1 MGDKDKKKD
10 QAEGGKNIK
19 ENKTVST
26 LNDTLEKVFRDV
38 ALIDPKENV
47 EGVIKE
53 ILRQVRAMKTE
64 LTAEE
69 MAQLVFENMQPKSRD
84 YMLAG
89 LLTDIFAKY
98 GEMKTRHTK
107 NMDELSPDISKGV
120 FPYLHNYDDALYK
133 EELYA
138 LQVELLKMQRY
149 VKDAGLKIAVIFEGR
164 DAAGKGSTIS
174 RFTQNINPRGARVVA
189 LPKPTEAQ
197 AGQWYFQRYVTHLP
211 TKGEMVFFD
220 RSWYNRAGVERVMKF
235 CTDAEYYEFM
245 REVPGFERNLVRSG
259 TYVIKFWFSVSQKEQ
274 QRRFRERQVSPLKRW
289 KLSPIDLASLDK
301 WDDYTRAKEAMFFG
315 TDTPEAPWTVIK
327 SDDKKRARLNAMRYV
342 LHLIPYAERDLK
354 AIGPIDPLIVGRA
367 STMFETA
374 EYAAAPHI
382 LAGEL
387 VRPNMPPML
396 PGPKKKKK
404 K

>member
-19 ENKTVST
+19 ENKMVST

-197 AGQWYFQRYVTHLP
+197 AGQWYFQRYVAQLP
-211 TKGEMVFFD
+211 SPGEVVFFD
-220 RSWYNRAGVERVMKF
+220 RSWYNRAVVEPVMGF
-235 CTDAEYYEFM
+235 CRPEQTQLFLN
-245 REVPGFERNLVRSG
+245 EVPAFERSLVEHG
-259 TYVIKFWFSVSQKEQ
+259 IHLTKFWLDVSRDEQKRRFK
-274 QRRFRERQVSPLKRW
+274 QRRVDPVRRW
-289 KLSPIDLASLDK
+289 KLSPVDIASLDR
-301 WDDYTRAKEAMFFG
+301 WDDYTAAIEEMFRK
-315 TDTPEAPWTVIK
+315 TESPVAPWTIIR
-327 SDDKKRARLNAMRYV
+327 SDDKRRARLNAIRV
-342 LHLIPYAERDLK
+342 FLHSIEYAEKDEEQ
-354 AIGPIDPLIVGRA
+354 IGPVDGLIVK
-367 STMFETA
+367 SVP
-374 EYAAAPHI
+374 EY
-382 LAGEL
+382 LRGY
-387 VRPNMPPML
+387 RM
-396 PGPKKKKK
+396 GPAI
-404 K
+404 

>member
-89 LLTDIFAKY
+89 LLSDIFAKY

-197 AGQWYFQRYVTHLP
+197 AGQWYFQRYVAQLP
-211 TKGEMVFFD
+211 SPGEVVFFD
-220 RSWYNRAGVERVMKF
+220 RSWYNRAVVEPVMGF
-235 CTDAEYYEFM
+235 CRPEQTQLFLN
-245 REVPGFERNLVRSG
+245 EVPAFERSLVEHG
-259 TYVIKFWFSVSQKEQ
+259 IHLTKFWLDVSRDEQKRRFK
-274 QRRFRERQVSPLKRW
+274 QRRVDPVRRW
-289 KLSPIDLASLDK
+289 KLSPVDIASLDR
-301 WDDYTRAKEAMFFG
+301 WDDYTAAIEEMFRK
-315 TDTPEAPWTVIK
+315 TESPVAPWTIIR
-327 SDDKKRARLNAMRYV
+327 SDDKRRARLNAIRV
-342 LHLIPYAERDLK
+342 FLHSIEYAEKDEEQ
-354 AIGPIDPLIVGRA
+354 IGPVDGLIVK
-367 STMFETA
+367 SVP
-374 EYAAAPHI
+374 EY
-382 LAGEL
+382 LRGY
-387 VRPNMPPML
+387 RM
-396 PGPKKKKK
+396 GPAI
-404 K
+404 

>member
-10 QAEGGKNIK
+10 QAEGGKNSK

-197 AGQWYFQRYVTHLP
+197 AGQWYFQRYVAQLP
-211 TKGEMVFFD
+211 SPGEVVFFD
-220 RSWYNRAGVERVMKF
+220 RSWYNRAVVEPVMGF
-235 CTDAEYYEFM
+235 CRPEQTQLFLN
-245 REVPGFERNLVRSG
+245 EVPAFERSLVEHG
-259 TYVIKFWFSVSQKEQ
+259 IHLTKFWLDVSRDEQKRRFK
-274 QRRFRERQVSPLKRW
+274 QRRVDPVRRW
-289 KLSPIDLASLDK
+289 KLSPVEIASLDR
-301 WDDYTRAKEAMFFG
+301 WDDYTAAIEEMFRK
-315 TDTPEAPWTVIK
+315 TESPVAPWTIIR
-327 SDDKKRARLNAMRYV
+327 SDDKRRARLNAIRV
-342 LHLIPYAERDLK
+342 FLHSIEYAEKDEEQ
-354 AIGPIDPLIVGRA
+354 IGPVDGLIVK
-367 STMFETA
+367 SVP
-374 EYAAAPHI
+374 EY
-382 LAGEL
+382 LRGY
-387 VRPNMPPML
+387 RM
-396 PGPKKKKK
+396 GPAI
-404 K
+404 

>member
-1 MGDKDKKKD
+1 MSDKDKKKD
-10 QAEGGKNIK
+10 QAEGGKNAK
-19 ENKTVST
+19 DNKQAPI

-69 MAQLVFENMQPKSRD
+69 MAQLVFENMQPSSRD
-84 YMLAG
+84 HMLAG

-98 GEMKTRHTK
+98 GEMKTRHTR

-189 LPKPTEAQ
+189 LPKPTDAQ
-197 AGQWYFQRYVTHLP
+197 AGQWYFQRYVAQLP
-211 TKGEMVFFD
+211 SPGEVVFFD
-220 RSWYNRAGVERVMKF
+220 RSWYNRAVVEPVMGF
-235 CTDAEYYEFM
+235 CRPEQTQLFLN
-245 REVPGFERNLVRSG
+245 EVPAFERSLVEHG
-259 TYVIKFWFSVSQKEQ
+259 IHLTKFWLDVSRDEQKRRFK
-274 QRRFRERQVSPLKRW
+274 QRRVDPVRRW
-289 KLSPIDLASLDK
+289 KLSPVDIASLDR
-301 WDDYTRAKEAMFFG
+301 WDDYTAAIEEMFRK
-315 TDTPEAPWTVIK
+315 TESPVAPWTIIR
-327 SDDKKRARLNAMRYV
+327 SDDKRRARLNAIRV
-342 LHLIPYAERDLK
+342 FLHSIEYAEKDEEQ
-354 AIGPIDPLIVGRA
+354 IGPVDGLIVK
-367 STMFETA
+367 SVP
-374 EYAAAPHI
+374 EY
-382 LAGEL
+382 LRGY
-387 VRPNMPPML
+387 RM
-396 PGPKKKKK
+396 GPAI
-404 K
+404 

>member
-197 AGQWYFQRYVTHLP
+197 AGQWYFQRYVAQLP
-211 TKGEMVFFD
+211 SPGEVVFFD
-220 RSWYNRAGVERVMKF
+220 RSWYNRAVVEPVMGF
-235 CTDAEYYEFM
+235 CRPEQTQLFLN
-245 REVPGFERNLVRSG
+245 EVPAFERSLVEHG
-259 TYVIKFWFSVSQKEQ
+259 IHLTKFWLDVSRDEQKRRFK
-274 QRRFRERQVSPLKRW
+274 QRRVDPVRRW
-289 KLSPIDLASLDK
+289 KLSPVDIASLDR
-301 WDDYTRAKEAMFFG
+301 WDDYTDAIEEMFRK
-315 TDTPEAPWTVIK
+315 TESPVAPWTIIR
-327 SDDKKRARLNAMRYV
+327 SDDKRRARLNAIRV
-342 LHLIPYAERDLK
+342 FLHSIEYAEKDEEQ
-354 AIGPIDPLIVGRA
+354 IGPVDGLIVK
-367 STMFETA
+367 SVP
-374 EYAAAPHI
+374 EY
-382 LAGEL
+382 LRGY
-387 VRPNMPPML
+387 RM
-396 PGPKKKKK
+396 GPAI
-404 K
+404 

>member
-197 AGQWYFQRYVTHLP
+197 AGQWYFQRYVAQLP
-211 TKGEMVFFD
+211 SPGEVVFFD
-220 RSWYNRAGVERVMKF
+220 RSWYNRAVVEPVMGF
-235 CTDAEYYEFM
+235 CRPEQTQLFLN
-245 REVPGFERNLVRSG
+245 EVPAFERSLVEHG
-259 TYVIKFWFSVSQKEQ
+259 IQLTKFWLDVSRDEQKRRFK
-274 QRRFRERQVSPLKRW
+274 QRRVDPVRRW
-289 KLSPIDLASLDK
+289 KLSPVDIASLDR
-301 WDDYTRAKEAMFFG
+301 WDDYTAAIEEMFRK
-315 TDTPEAPWTVIK
+315 TESPVAPWTIIR
-327 SDDKKRARLNAMRYV
+327 SDDKRRARLNAIRV
-342 LHLIPYAERDLK
+342 FLHSIEYAEKDEEQ
-354 AIGPIDPLIVGRA
+354 IGPVDGLIVK
-367 STMFETA
+367 SVP
-374 EYAAAPHI
+374 EY
-382 LAGEL
+382 LRGY
-387 VRPNMPPML
+387 RM
-396 PGPKKKKK
+396 GPAI
-404 K
+404 

>member
-1 MGDKDKKKD
+1 MSDKDKKKD
-10 QAEGGKNIK
+10 QAEGGKNAK
-19 ENKTVST
+19 DNKQAPT

-69 MAQLVFENMQPKSRD
+69 MAQLVFENMQPSSRD
-84 YMLAG
+84 HMLAG

-98 GEMKTRHTK
+98 GEMKTRHTR

-189 LPKPTEAQ
+189 LPKPTDAQ
-197 AGQWYFQRYVTHLP
+197 AGQWYFQRYVAQLP
-211 TKGEMVFFD
+211 SPGEVVFFD
-220 RSWYNRAGVERVMKF
+220 RSWYNRAVVEPVMGF
-235 CTDAEYYEFM
+235 CRPEQTQLFLN
-245 REVPGFERNLVRSG
+245 EVPAFERSLVEHG
-259 TYVIKFWFSVSQKEQ
+259 IHLTKFWLDVCRDEQKRRFK
-274 QRRFRERQVSPLKRW
+274 QRRVDPVRRW
-289 KLSPIDLASLDK
+289 KLSPVDIASLDR
-301 WDDYTRAKEAMFFG
+301 WDDYTAAIEEMFRK
-315 TDTPEAPWTVIK
+315 TESPVAPWTIIR
-327 SDDKKRARLNAMRYV
+327 SDDKRRARLNAIRV
-342 LHLIPYAERDLK
+342 FLHSIEYAEKDEEQ
-354 AIGPIDPLIVGRA
+354 IGPVDGLIVK
-367 STMFETA
+367 SVP
-374 EYAAAPHI
+374 EY
-382 LAGEL
+382 LRGY
-387 VRPNMPPML
+387 RM
-396 PGPKKKKK
+396 GPAI
-404 K
+404 

>member
-1 MGDKDKKKD
+1 MSDKDKKKD
-10 QAEGGKNIK
+10 QAEGGKNTK
-19 ENKTVST
+19 DNKQAPT

-69 MAQLVFENMQPKSRD
+69 MAQLVFENMQPSSRD
-84 YMLAG
+84 HMLAG

-98 GEMKTRHTK
+98 GEMKTRHTR

-189 LPKPTEAQ
+189 LPKPTDAQ
-197 AGQWYFQRYVTHLP
+197 AGQWYFQRYVAQLP
-211 TKGEMVFFD
+211 SPGEVVFFD
-220 RSWYNRAGVERVMKF
+220 RSWYNRAVVEPVMGF
-235 CTDAEYYEFM
+235 CRPEQTQLFLN
-245 REVPGFERNLVRSG
+245 EVPAFERSLVEHG
-259 TYVIKFWFSVSQKEQ
+259 IHLTKFWLDVSRDEQKRRFK
-274 QRRFRERQVSPLKRW
+274 QRRVDPVRRW
-289 KLSPIDLASLDK
+289 KLSPVDIASLDR
-301 WDDYTRAKEAMFFG
+301 WDDYTAAIEEMFRK
-315 TDTPEAPWTVIK
+315 TESPVAPWTIIR
-327 SDDKKRARLNAMRYV
+327 SDDKRRARLNAIRV
-342 LHLIPYAERDLK
+342 FLHSIEYAEKDEEQ
-354 AIGPIDPLIVGRA
+354 IGPVDGLIVK
-367 STMFETA
+367 SVP
-374 EYAAAPHI
+374 EY
-382 LAGEL
+382 LRGY
-387 VRPNMPPML
+387 RM
-396 PGPKKKKK
+396 GPAI
-404 K
+404 

>member
-174 RFTQNINPRGARVVA
+174 HFTQNINPRGARVVA

-197 AGQWYFQRYVTHLP
+197 AGQWYFQRYVAQLP
-211 TKGEMVFFD
+211 SPGEVVFFD
-220 RSWYNRAGVERVMKF
+220 RSWYNRAVVEPVMGF
-235 CTDAEYYEFM
+235 CRPEQTQLFLN
-245 REVPGFERNLVRSG
+245 EVPAFERSLVEHG
-259 TYVIKFWFSVSQKEQ
+259 IHLTKFWLDVSRDEQKRRFK
-274 QRRFRERQVSPLKRW
+274 QRRVYPVRRW
-289 KLSPIDLASLDK
+289 KLSPVDIASLDR
-301 WDDYTRAKEAMFFG
+301 WDDYTAAIEEMFRK
-315 TDTPEAPWTVIK
+315 TESPVAPWTIIR
-327 SDDKKRARLNAMRYV
+327 SDDKRRARLNAIRV
-342 LHLIPYAERDLK
+342 FLHSIEYAEKDEEQ
-354 AIGPIDPLIVGRA
+354 IGPVDGLIVK
-367 STMFETA
+367 SVP
-374 EYAAAPHI
+374 EY
-382 LAGEL
+382 LRGY
-387 VRPNMPPML
+387 RM
-396 PGPKKKKK
+396 GPAI
-404 K
+404 

>member
-133 EELYA
+133 EDLYA

-197 AGQWYFQRYVTHLP
+197 AGQWYFQRYVAQLP
-211 TKGEMVFFD
+211 SPGEVVFFD
-220 RSWYNRAGVERVMKF
+220 RSWYNRAVVEPVMGF
-235 CTDAEYYEFM
+235 CRPEQTQLFLN
-245 REVPGFERNLVRSG
+245 EVPAFERSLVEHG
-259 TYVIKFWFSVSQKEQ
+259 IHLTKFWLDVSRDEQKRRFK
-274 QRRFRERQVSPLKRW
+274 QRRVDPVRRW
-289 KLSPIDLASLDK
+289 KLSPVDIASLDR
-301 WDDYTRAKEAMFFG
+301 WDDYTAAIEEMFRK
-315 TDTPEAPWTVIK
+315 TESPVAPWTIIR
-327 SDDKKRARLNAMRYV
+327 SDDKRRARLNAIRV
-342 LHLIPYAERDLK
+342 FLHSIEYAEKDEEQ
-354 AIGPIDPLIVGRA
+354 IGPGDGLIVK
-367 STMFETA
+367 SVP
-374 EYAAAPHI
+374 EY
-382 LAGEL
+382 LRGY
-387 VRPNMPPML
+387 RM
-396 PGPKKKKK
+396 GPAI
-404 K
+404 

>member
-10 QAEGGKNIK
+10 QAEGGKNSK

-89 LLTDIFAKY
+89 LLSDIFAKY

-197 AGQWYFQRYVTHLP
+197 AGQWYFQRYVAQLP
-211 TKGEMVFFD
+211 SPGEVVFFD
-220 RSWYNRAGVERVMKF
+220 RSWYNRAVVEPVMGF
-235 CTDAEYYEFM
+235 CRPEQTQLFLN
-245 REVPGFERNLVRSG
+245 EVPAFERSLVEHG
-259 TYVIKFWFSVSQKEQ
+259 IHLTKFWLDVSRDEQKRRFK
-274 QRRFRERQVSPLKRW
+274 QRRVDPVRRW
-289 KLSPIDLASLDK
+289 KLSPVDIASLDR
-301 WDDYTRAKEAMFFG
+301 WDDYTAAIEEMFRK
-315 TDTPEAPWTVIK
+315 TESPVAPWTIIR
-327 SDDKKRARLNAMRYV
+327 SDDKRRARLNAIRV
-342 LHLIPYAERDLK
+342 FLHSIEYAEKDEEQ
-354 AIGPIDPLIVGRA
+354 IGPVDGLIVK
-367 STMFETA
+367 SVP
-374 EYAAAPHI
+374 EY
-382 LAGEL
+382 LRGY
-387 VRPNMPPML
+387 RM
-396 PGPKKKKK
+396 GPAI
-404 K
+404 

>member
-1 MGDKDKKKD
+1 MPRIKKFNWRGLMGDKDKKKD

-197 AGQWYFQRYVTHLP
+197 AGQWYFQRYVAQLP
-211 TKGEMVFFD
+211 SPGEVVFFD
-220 RSWYNRAGVERVMKF
+220 RSWYNRAVVEPVMGF
-235 CTDAEYYEFM
+235 CRPEQTQLFLN
-245 REVPGFERNLVRSG
+245 EVPAFERSLVEHG
-259 TYVIKFWFSVSQKEQ
+259 IHLTKFWLDVSRDEQKRRFK
-274 QRRFRERQVSPLKRW
+274 QRRVDPVRRW
-289 KLSPIDLASLDK
+289 KLSPVDIASLDR
-301 WDDYTRAKEAMFFG
+301 WDDYTAAIEEMFRK
-315 TDTPEAPWTVIK
+315 TESPVAPWTIIR
-327 SDDKKRARLNAMRYV
+327 SDDKRRARLNAIRV
-342 LHLIPYAERDLK
+342 FLHSIEYAEKDEEQ
-354 AIGPIDPLIVGRA
+354 IGPVDGLIVK
-367 STMFETA
+367 SVP
-374 EYAAAPHI
+374 EY
-382 LAGEL
+382 LRGY
-387 VRPNMPPML
+387 RM
-396 PGPKKKKK
+396 GPAI
-404 K
+404 

>member
-197 AGQWYFQRYVTHLP
+197 AGQWYFQRYVAQLP
-211 TKGEMVFFD
+211 SPGEVVFFD
-220 RSWYNRAGVERVMKF
+220 RSWYNRAVVEPVMGF
-235 CTDAEYYEFM
+235 CRPEQTQLFLN
-245 REVPGFERNLVRSG
+245 EVPAFERSLVEHG
-259 TYVIKFWFSVSQKEQ
+259 IHLTKFWLDVSRDEQKRRFK
-274 QRRFRERQVSPLKRW
+274 QRRVDPVRRW
-289 KLSPIDLASLDK
+289 KLSPVDIASLDR
-301 WDDYTRAKEAMFFG
+301 WDDYTAAIEEMFRK
-315 TDTPEAPWTVIK
+315 TESPVAPWTIIR
-327 SDDKKRARLNAMRYV
+327 SDDKRRARLNAIRV
-342 LHLIPYAERDLK
+342 FLHSIEYAEKDEEQ
-354 AIGPIDPLIVGRA
+354 IGPVDGLIVK
-367 STMFETA
+367 SVP
-374 EYAAAPHI
+374 EYLRGYRMGPAI
-382 LAGEL
+382 RQLA
-387 VRPNMPPML
+387 
-396 PGPKKKKK
+396 
-404 K
+404 

>member
-26 LNDTLEKVFRDV
+26 FNDTLEKVFRDV

-197 AGQWYFQRYVTHLP
+197 AGQWYFQRYVAQLP
-211 TKGEMVFFD
+211 SPGEVVFFD
-220 RSWYNRAGVERVMKF
+220 RSWYNRAVVEPVMGF
-235 CTDAEYYEFM
+235 CRPEQTQLFLN
-245 REVPGFERNLVRSG
+245 EVPAFERSLVEHG
-259 TYVIKFWFSVSQKEQ
+259 IHLTKFWLDVSRDEQKRRFK
-274 QRRFRERQVSPLKRW
+274 QRRVDPVRRW
-289 KLSPIDLASLDK
+289 KLSPVDIASLDR
-301 WDDYTRAKEAMFFG
+301 WDDYTAAIEEMFRK
-315 TDTPEAPWTVIK
+315 TESPVAPWTIIR
-327 SDDKKRARLNAMRYV
+327 SDDKRRARLNAIRV
-342 LHLIPYAERDLK
+342 FLHSIEYAEKDEEQ
-354 AIGPIDPLIVGRA
+354 IGPVDGLIVK
-367 STMFETA
+367 SVP
-374 EYAAAPHI
+374 EY
-382 LAGEL
+382 LRGY
-387 VRPNMPPML
+387 RM
-396 PGPKKKKK
+396 GPAI
-404 K
+404 

>member
-197 AGQWYFQRYVTHLP
+197 AGQWYFQRYVAQLP
-211 TKGEMVFFD
+211 SPGEVVFFD
-220 RSWYNRAGVERVMKF
+220 RSWYNRAVVEPVMGF
-235 CTDAEYYEFM
+235 CRPEQTQLFLN
-245 REVPGFERNLVRSG
+245 EVPAFERSLVEHEIHL
-259 TYVIKFWFSVSQKEQ
+259 TKFWLDVSRDEQKRRFK
-274 QRRFRERQVSPLKRW
+274 QRRVDPVRRW
-289 KLSPIDLASLDK
+289 KLSPVDIASLDR
-301 WDDYTRAKEAMFFG
+301 WDDYTAAIEEMFRK
-315 TDTPEAPWTVIK
+315 TESPVAPWTIIR
-327 SDDKKRARLNAMRYV
+327 SDDKRRARLNAIRV
-342 LHLIPYAERDLK
+342 FLHSIEYAEKDEEQ
-354 AIGPIDPLIVGRA
+354 IGPVDGLIVK
-367 STMFETA
+367 SVP
-374 EYAAAPHI
+374 EY
-382 LAGEL
+382 LRGY
-387 VRPNMPPML
+387 RM
-396 PGPKKKKK
+396 GPAI
-404 K
+404 

>member
-19 ENKTVST
+19 ENTTVST

-197 AGQWYFQRYVTHLP
+197 AGQWYFQRYVAQLP
-211 TKGEMVFFD
+211 SPGEVVFFD
-220 RSWYNRAGVERVMKF
+220 RSWYNRAVVEPVMGF
-235 CTDAEYYEFM
+235 CRPEQTQLFLN
-245 REVPGFERNLVRSG
+245 EVPAFERSLVEHG
-259 TYVIKFWFSVSQKEQ
+259 IHLTKFWLDVSRDEQKRRFK
-274 QRRFRERQVSPLKRW
+274 QRRVDPVRRW
-289 KLSPIDLASLDK
+289 KLSPVDIASLDR
-301 WDDYTRAKEAMFFG
+301 WDDYTAAIEEMFRK
-315 TDTPEAPWTVIK
+315 TESPVAPWTIIR
-327 SDDKKRARLNAMRYV
+327 SDDKRRARLNAIRV
-342 LHLIPYAERDLK
+342 FLHSIEYAEKDEEQ
-354 AIGPIDPLIVGRA
+354 IGPVDGLIVK
-367 STMFETA
+367 SVP
-374 EYAAAPHI
+374 EY
-382 LAGEL
+382 LRGY
-387 VRPNMPPML
+387 RM
-396 PGPKKKKK
+396 GPAI
-404 K
+404 

>member
-1 MGDKDKKKD
+1 MSDKDKKKD
-10 QAEGGKNIK
+10 QAEGGKNTK
-19 ENKTVST
+19 DNKQAPT

-69 MAQLVFENMQPKSRD
+69 MAQLVFENMQPSSRD
-84 YMLAG
+84 HMLAG

-98 GEMKTRHTK
+98 GEMKTRHSR

-189 LPKPTEAQ
+189 LPKPTDAQ
-197 AGQWYFQRYVTHLP
+197 AGQWYFQRYVAQLP
-211 TKGEMVFFD
+211 SPGEVVFFD
-220 RSWYNRAGVERVMKF
+220 RSWYNRAVVEPVMGF
-235 CTDAEYYEFM
+235 CRPEQTQLFLN
-245 REVPGFERNLVRSG
+245 EVPAFERSLVEHG
-259 TYVIKFWFSVSQKEQ
+259 IHLTKFWLDVSRDEQKRRFK
-274 QRRFRERQVSPLKRW
+274 QRRVDPVRRW
-289 KLSPIDLASLDK
+289 KLSPVDIASLDR
-301 WDDYTRAKEAMFFG
+301 WDDYTAAIEEMFRK
-315 TDTPEAPWTVIK
+315 TESPVAPWTIIR
-327 SDDKKRARLNAMRYV
+327 SDDKRRARLNAIRV
-342 LHLIPYAERDLK
+342 FLHSIEYAEKDEEQ
-354 AIGPIDPLIVGRA
+354 IGPVDGLIVK
-367 STMFETA
+367 SVP
-374 EYAAAPHI
+374 EY
-382 LAGEL
+382 LRGY
-387 VRPNMPPML
+387 RM
-396 PGPKKKKK
+396 GPAI
-404 K
+404 

>member
-197 AGQWYFQRYVTHLP
+197 AGQWYFQRYVAQLP
-211 TKGEMVFFD
+211 SPGEVVFFD
-220 RSWYNRAGVERVMKF
+220 RSWYNRAVVEPVMGF
-235 CTDAEYYEFM
+235 CRPEQTQLFLN
-245 REVPGFERNLVRSG
+245 EVPAFERSLVEHG
-259 TYVIKFWFSVSQKEQ
+259 IHLTKFWLDVSRDEQKRRFK
-274 QRRFRERQVSPLKRW
+274 QRRVDPVRRW
-289 KLSPIDLASLDK
+289 KLSLVDIASLDR
-301 WDDYTRAKEAMFFG
+301 WDDYTAAIEEMFRK
-315 TDTPEAPWTVIK
+315 TESPVAPWTIIR
-327 SDDKKRARLNAMRYV
+327 SDDKRRARLNAIRV
-342 LHLIPYAERDLK
+342 FLHSIEYAEKDEEQ
-354 AIGPIDPLIVGRA
+354 IGPVDGLIVK
-367 STMFETA
+367 SVP
-374 EYAAAPHI
+374 EY
-382 LAGEL
+382 LRGY
-387 VRPNMPPML
+387 RM
-396 PGPKKKKK
+396 GPAI
-404 K
+404 

>member
-1 MGDKDKKKD
+1 MSDKDKKKD
-10 QAEGGKNIK
+10 QAEGGKNAK
-19 ENKTVST
+19 DNKQAPT

-69 MAQLVFENMQPKSRD
+69 MAQLVFENMQPSSRD
-84 YMLAG
+84 HMLAG

-98 GEMKTRHTK
+98 GEMKTRHTR

-189 LPKPTEAQ
+189 LPKPTDAQ
-197 AGQWYFQRYVTHLP
+197 AGQWYFQRYVAQLP
-211 TKGEMVFFD
+211 SPGEVVFFD
-220 RSWYNRAGVERVMKF
+220 RSWYNRAVVEPVMGF
-235 CTDAEYYEFM
+235 CRPEQTQLFLN
-245 REVPGFERNLVRSG
+245 EVPAFERSLVEHG
-259 TYVIKFWFSVSQKEQ
+259 IHLTKFWLDVSRDEQKRRFK
-274 QRRFRERQVSPLKRW
+274 QRRVDPVLRW
-289 KLSPIDLASLDK
+289 KLSPVDIASLDR
-301 WDDYTRAKEAMFFG
+301 WDDYTAAIEEMFRK
-315 TDTPEAPWTVIK
+315 TESPVAPWTIIR
-327 SDDKKRARLNAMRYV
+327 SDDKRRARLNAIRV
-342 LHLIPYAERDLK
+342 FLHSIEYAEKDEEQ
-354 AIGPIDPLIVGRA
+354 IGPVDGLIVK
-367 STMFETA
+367 SVP
-374 EYAAAPHI
+374 EY
-382 LAGEL
+382 LRGY
-387 VRPNMPPML
+387 RM
-396 PGPKKKKK
+396 GPAI
-404 K
+404 

>member
-1 MGDKDKKKD
+1 MSDKDKKKD
-10 QAEGGKNIK
+10 QAEGGKNSK
-19 ENKTVST
+19 DNKQAPT

-69 MAQLVFENMQPKSRD
+69 MAQLVFENMQPSSRD
-84 YMLAG
+84 HMLAG

-98 GEMKTRHTK
+98 GEMKTRHTR

-174 RFTQNINPRGARVVA
+174 RFTQNINPRGARVVD

-197 AGQWYFQRYVTHLP
+197 AGQWYFQRYVAQLP
-211 TKGEMVFFD
+211 SPGEVVFFD
-220 RSWYNRAGVERVMKF
+220 RSWYNRAVVEPVMGF
-235 CTDAEYYEFM
+235 CRPEQTQLFLN
-245 REVPGFERNLVRSG
+245 EVPAFERSLVEHG
-259 TYVIKFWFSVSQKEQ
+259 IHLTKFWLDVSRDEQKRRFK
-274 QRRFRERQVSPLKRW
+274 QRRVVPVRRW
-289 KLSPIDLASLDK
+289 KLSPVDIASLDR
-301 WDDYTRAKEAMFFG
+301 WDDYTAAIEEMFRK
-315 TDTPEAPWTVIK
+315 TESPVAPWTIIR
-327 SDDKKRARLNAMRYV
+327 SDDKRRARLNAIRV
-342 LHLIPYAERDLK
+342 FLHSIEYAEKDEEQ
-354 AIGPIDPLIVGRA
+354 IGPVDGLIVK
-367 STMFETA
+367 SVP
-374 EYAAAPHI
+374 EY
-382 LAGEL
+382 LRGY
-387 VRPNMPPML
+387 RM
-396 PGPKKKKK
+396 GPAI
-404 K
+404 

>member
-120 FPYLHNYDDALYK
+120 FPYFHNYDDALYK

-197 AGQWYFQRYVTHLP
+197 AGQWYFQRYVAQLP
-211 TKGEMVFFD
+211 SPGEVVFFD
-220 RSWYNRAGVERVMKF
+220 RSWYNRAVVEPVMGF
-235 CTDAEYYEFM
+235 CRPEQTQLFLN
-245 REVPGFERNLVRSG
+245 EVPAFERSLVEHG
-259 TYVIKFWFSVSQKEQ
+259 IHLTKFWLDVSRDEQKRRFK
-274 QRRFRERQVSPLKRW
+274 QRRVDPVRRW
-289 KLSPIDLASLDK
+289 KLSPVDIASLDR
-301 WDDYTRAKEAMFFG
+301 WDDYTAAIEEMFRK
-315 TDTPEAPWTVIK
+315 TESPVAPWTIIR
-327 SDDKKRARLNAMRYV
+327 SDDKRRARLNAIRV
-342 LHLIPYAERDLK
+342 FLHSIEYAEKDEEQ
-354 AIGPIDPLIVGRA
+354 IGPVDGLIVK
-367 STMFETA
+367 SVP
-374 EYAAAPHI
+374 EY
-382 LAGEL
+382 LRGY
-387 VRPNMPPML
+387 RM
-396 PGPKKKKK
+396 GPAI
-404 K
+404 

>member
-120 FPYLHNYDDALYK
+120 FPYLHNYDYALYK

-197 AGQWYFQRYVTHLP
+197 AGQWYFQRYVAQLP
-211 TKGEMVFFD
+211 SPGEVVFFD
-220 RSWYNRAGVERVMKF
+220 RSWYNRAVVEPVMGF
-235 CTDAEYYEFM
+235 CRPEQTQLFLN
-245 REVPGFERNLVRSG
+245 EVPAFERSLVEHG
-259 TYVIKFWFSVSQKEQ
+259 IHLTKFWLDVSRDEQKRRFK
-274 QRRFRERQVSPLKRW
+274 QRRVDPVRRW
-289 KLSPIDLASLDK
+289 KLSPVDIASLDR
-301 WDDYTRAKEAMFFG
+301 WDDYTAAIEEMFRK
-315 TDTPEAPWTVIK
+315 TESPVAPWTIIR
-327 SDDKKRARLNAMRYV
+327 SDDKRRARLNAIRV
-342 LHLIPYAERDLK
+342 FLHSIEYAEKDEEQ
-354 AIGPIDPLIVGRA
+354 IGPVDGLIVK
-367 STMFETA
+367 SVP
-374 EYAAAPHI
+374 EY
-382 LAGEL
+382 LRGY
-387 VRPNMPPML
+387 RM
-396 PGPKKKKK
+396 GPAI
-404 K
+404 

>member
-19 ENKTVST
+19 ENKMVST

-197 AGQWYFQRYVTHLP
+197 AGQWYFQRYVAQLP
-211 TKGEMVFFD
+211 SPGEVVFFD
-220 RSWYNRAGVERVMKF
+220 RSWYNRAVVEPVMGF
-235 CTDAEYYEFM
+235 CRPEQTQLFLN
-245 REVPGFERNLVRSG
+245 EVPAFERSLVEHG
-259 TYVIKFWFSVSQKEQ
+259 IHLTKFWLDVSRDEQKRRFK
-274 QRRFRERQVSPLKRW
+274 QRRVDPVRRW
-289 KLSPIDLASLDK
+289 KLSPVDIASLDR
-301 WDDYTRAKEAMFFG
+301 WDDYTAAIEEMFRK
-315 TDTPEAPWTVIK
+315 TESPVAPWTIIR
-327 SDDKKRARLNAMRYV
+327 SDDKRRARLNAIRV
-342 LHLIPYAERDLK
+342 FLHSIEYAEKDEEQ
-354 AIGPIDPLIVGRA
+354 IGPVDGLIVK
-367 STMFETA
+367 SVP
-374 EYAAAPHI
+374 EY
-382 LAGEL
+382 LRGY
-387 VRPNMPPML
+387 RM
-396 PGPKKKKK
+396 GPVI
-404 K
+404 

>member
-69 MAQLVFENMQPKSRD
+69 MAQLVFENMQPSSRD
-84 YMLAG
+84 HMLAG

-98 GEMKTRHTK
+98 GEMKTRHSR

-189 LPKPTEAQ
+189 LPKPTDAQ
-197 AGQWYFQRYVTHLP
+197 AGQWYFQRYVAQLP
-211 TKGEMVFFD
+211 SPGEVVFFD
-220 RSWYNRAGVERVMKF
+220 RSWYNRAVVEPVMGF
-235 CTDAEYYEFM
+235 CRPEQTQLFLN
-245 REVPGFERNLVRSG
+245 EVPAFERSLVEHG
-259 TYVIKFWFSVSQKEQ
+259 IHLTKFWLDVSRDEQKRRFK
-274 QRRFRERQVSPLKRW
+274 QRRVDPVRRW
-289 KLSPIDLASLDK
+289 KLSPVDIASLDR
-301 WDDYTRAKEAMFFG
+301 WDDYTAAIEEMFRK
-315 TDTPEAPWTVIK
+315 TESPVAPWTIIR
-327 SDDKKRARLNAMRYV
+327 SDDKRRARLNAIRV
-342 LHLIPYAERDLK
+342 FLHSIEYAEKDEEQ
-354 AIGPIDPLIVGRA
+354 IGPVDGLIVK
-367 STMFETA
+367 SVP
-374 EYAAAPHI
+374 EY
-382 LAGEL
+382 LRGY
-387 VRPNMPPML
+387 RM
-396 PGPKKKKK
+396 GPAI
-404 K
+404 

>member
-1 MGDKDKKKD
+1 MNDKDKKKD
-10 QAEGGKNIK
+10 QAEGGKNAK
-19 ENKTVST
+19 DNKQAPT

-69 MAQLVFENMQPKSRD
+69 MAQLVFENMQPSSRD
-84 YMLAG
+84 HMLAG

-98 GEMKTRHTK
+98 GEMKTRHTR

-197 AGQWYFQRYVTHLP
+197 AGQWYFQRYVAQLP
-211 TKGEMVFFD
+211 SPGEVVFFD
-220 RSWYNRAGVERVMKF
+220 RSWYNRAVVEPVMGF
-235 CTDAEYYEFM
+235 CRPEQTQLFLN
-245 REVPGFERNLVRSG
+245 EVPAFERSLVEHG
-259 TYVIKFWFSVSQKEQ
+259 IHLTKFWLDVSRDEQKRRFK
-274 QRRFRERQVSPLKRW
+274 QRRVDPVRRW
-289 KLSPIDLASLDK
+289 KLSPVDIASLDR
-301 WDDYTRAKEAMFFG
+301 WDDYTAAIEEMFRK
-315 TDTPEAPWTVIK
+315 TESPVAPWTIIR
-327 SDDKKRARLNAMRYV
+327 SDDKRRARLNAIRV
-342 LHLIPYAERDLK
+342 FLHSIEYAEKDEEQ
-354 AIGPIDPLIVGRA
+354 IGPVDGLIVK
-367 STMFETA
+367 SVP
-374 EYAAAPHI
+374 EY
-382 LAGEL
+382 LRGY
-387 VRPNMPPML
+387 RM
-396 PGPKKKKK
+396 GPAI
-404 K
+404 

>member
-64 LTAEE
+64 LMAEE

-197 AGQWYFQRYVTHLP
+197 AGQWYFQRYVAQLP
-211 TKGEMVFFD
+211 SPGEVVFFD
-220 RSWYNRAGVERVMKF
+220 RSWYNRAVVEPVMGF
-235 CTDAEYYEFM
+235 CRPEQTQLFLN
-245 REVPGFERNLVRSG
+245 EVPAFERSLVEHG
-259 TYVIKFWFSVSQKEQ
+259 IHLTKFWLDVSRDEQKRRFK
-274 QRRFRERQVSPLKRW
+274 QRRVDPVRRW
-289 KLSPIDLASLDK
+289 KLSPVDIASLDR
-301 WDDYTRAKEAMFFG
+301 WDDYTAAIEEMFRK
-315 TDTPEAPWTVIK
+315 TESPVAPWTIIR
-327 SDDKKRARLNAMRYV
+327 SDDKRRARLNAIRV
-342 LHLIPYAERDLK
+342 FLHSIEYAEKDEEQ
-354 AIGPIDPLIVGRA
+354 IGPVDGLIVK
-367 STMFETA
+367 SVP
-374 EYAAAPHI
+374 EY
-382 LAGEL
+382 LRGY
-387 VRPNMPPML
+387 RM
-396 PGPKKKKK
+396 GPAI
-404 K
+404 

>member
-197 AGQWYFQRYVTHLP
+197 AGQWYFQRYVAQLP
-211 TKGEMVFFD
+211 SPGEVVFFD
-220 RSWYNRAGVERVMKF
+220 RSWYNRAVVEPVMGF
-235 CTDAEYYEFM
+235 CRPEQTQLFLN
-245 REVPGFERNLVRSG
+245 EVPAFERSLVEHG
-259 TYVIKFWFSVSQKEQ
+259 IHLTKFWLDVSRDEQKRRFK
-274 QRRFRERQVSPLKRW
+274 QRRVDPVRRW
-289 KLSPIDLASLDK
+289 KLSPVDIASLDR
-301 WDDYTRAKEAMFFG
+301 WDDYTAAIEEMFRK
-315 TDTPEAPWTVIK
+315 TESPVAPWTIIR
-327 SDDKKRARLNAMRYV
+327 SDDKRRARLNAIRV
-342 LHLIPYAERDLK
+342 FLHSIEYAEKDEEQ
-354 AIGPIDPLIVGRA
+354 IEPVEGLIVK
-367 STMFETA
+367 SVP
-374 EYAAAPHI
+374 EY
-382 LAGEL
+382 LRGY
-387 VRPNMPPML
+387 RM
-396 PGPKKKKK
+396 GPAI
-404 K
+404 

>member
-10 QAEGGKNIK
+10 QVEGGKNIK

-197 AGQWYFQRYVTHLP
+197 AGQWYFQRYVAQLP
-211 TKGEMVFFD
+211 SPGEVVFFD
-220 RSWYNRAGVERVMKF
+220 RSWYNRAVVEPVMGF
-235 CTDAEYYEFM
+235 CRPEQTQLFLN
-245 REVPGFERNLVRSG
+245 EVPAFERSLVEHG
-259 TYVIKFWFSVSQKEQ
+259 IHLTKFWLDVSRDEQKRRFK
-274 QRRFRERQVSPLKRW
+274 QRRVDPVRRW
-289 KLSPIDLASLDK
+289 KLSPVDIASLDR
-301 WDDYTRAKEAMFFG
+301 WDDYTAAIEEMFRK
-315 TDTPEAPWTVIK
+315 TESPVAPWTIIR
-327 SDDKKRARLNAMRYV
+327 SDDKRRARLNAIRV
-342 LHLIPYAERDLK
+342 FLHSIEYAEKDEEQ
-354 AIGPIDPLIVGRA
+354 IGPVDGLIVK
-367 STMFETA
+367 SVP
-374 EYAAAPHI
+374 EY
-382 LAGEL
+382 LRGY
-387 VRPNMPPML
+387 RM
-396 PGPKKKKK
+396 GPAI
-404 K
+404 

>member
-64 LTAEE
+64 LTDEE

-197 AGQWYFQRYVTHLP
+197 AGQWYFQRYVAQLP
-211 TKGEMVFFD
+211 SPGEVVFFD
-220 RSWYNRAGVERVMKF
+220 RSWYNRAVVEPVMGF
-235 CTDAEYYEFM
+235 CRPEQTQLFLN
-245 REVPGFERNLVRSG
+245 EVPAFERSLVEHG
-259 TYVIKFWFSVSQKEQ
+259 IHLTKFWLDVSRDEQKRRFK
-274 QRRFRERQVSPLKRW
+274 QRRVDPVRRW
-289 KLSPIDLASLDK
+289 KLSPVDIASLDR
-301 WDDYTRAKEAMFFG
+301 WDDYTAAIEEMFRK
-315 TDTPEAPWTVIK
+315 TESPVAPWTIIR
-327 SDDKKRARLNAMRYV
+327 SDDKRRARLNAIRV
-342 LHLIPYAERDLK
+342 FLHSIEYAEKDEEQ
-354 AIGPIDPLIVGRA
+354 IGPVDGLIVK
-367 STMFETA
+367 SVP
-374 EYAAAPHI
+374 EY
-382 LAGEL
+382 LRGY
-387 VRPNMPPML
+387 RM
-396 PGPKKKKK
+396 GPAI
-404 K
+404 

>member
-84 YMLAG
+84 YMLAC

-197 AGQWYFQRYVTHLP
+197 AGQWYFQRYVAQLP
-211 TKGEMVFFD
+211 SPGEVVFFD
-220 RSWYNRAGVERVMKF
+220 RSWYNRAVVEPVMGF
-235 CTDAEYYEFM
+235 CRPEQTQLFLN
-245 REVPGFERNLVRSG
+245 EVPAFERSLVEHG
-259 TYVIKFWFSVSQKEQ
+259 IHLTKFWLDVSRDEQKRRFK
-274 QRRFRERQVSPLKRW
+274 QRRVDPVRRW
-289 KLSPIDLASLDK
+289 KLSPVDIASLDR
-301 WDDYTRAKEAMFFG
+301 WDDYTAAIEEMFRK
-315 TDTPEAPWTVIK
+315 TESPVAPWTIIR
-327 SDDKKRARLNAMRYV
+327 SDDKRRARLNAIRV
-342 LHLIPYAERDLK
+342 FLHSIEYAEKDEEQ
-354 AIGPIDPLIVGRA
+354 IGPVDGLIVK
-367 STMFETA
+367 SVP
-374 EYAAAPHI
+374 EY
-382 LAGEL
+382 LRGY
-387 VRPNMPPML
+387 RM
-396 PGPKKKKK
+396 GPAI
-404 K
+404 

>member
-10 QAEGGKNIK
+10 QAEGGKNSK

-149 VKDAGLKIAVIFEGR
+149 VKDAGLKIVVIFEGR

-197 AGQWYFQRYVTHLP
+197 AGQWYFQRYVAQLP
-211 TKGEMVFFD
+211 SPGEVVFFD
-220 RSWYNRAGVERVMKF
+220 RSWYNRAVVEPVMGF
-235 CTDAEYYEFM
+235 CRPEQTQLFLN
-245 REVPGFERNLVRSG
+245 EVPAFERSLVEHG
-259 TYVIKFWFSVSQKEQ
+259 IHLTKFWLDVSRDEQKRRFK
-274 QRRFRERQVSPLKRW
+274 QRRVDPVRRW
-289 KLSPIDLASLDK
+289 KLSPVDIASLDR
-301 WDDYTRAKEAMFFG
+301 WDDYTAAIEEMFRK
-315 TDTPEAPWTVIK
+315 TESPVAPWTIIR
-327 SDDKKRARLNAMRYV
+327 SDDKRRARLNAIRV
-342 LHLIPYAERDLK
+342 FLHSIEYAEKDEEQ
-354 AIGPIDPLIVGRA
+354 IGPVDGLIVK
-367 STMFETA
+367 SVP
-374 EYAAAPHI
+374 EY
-382 LAGEL
+382 LRGY
-387 VRPNMPPML
+387 RM
-396 PGPKKKKK
+396 GPAI
-404 K
+404 

>member
-1 MGDKDKKKD
+1 MSDKDKKKD
-10 QAEGGKNIK
+10 QAEGGKNSK
-19 ENKTVST
+19 DNKQAPT

-69 MAQLVFENMQPKSRD
+69 MAQLVFENMQPSSRD
-84 YMLAG
+84 HMLTG

-98 GEMKTRHTK
+98 GEMKTRHTR

-189 LPKPTEAQ
+189 LPKPTDAQ
-197 AGQWYFQRYVTHLP
+197 AGQWYFQRYVAQLP
-211 TKGEMVFFD
+211 SPGEVVFFD
-220 RSWYNRAGVERVMKF
+220 RSWYNRAVVEPVMGF
-235 CTDAEYYEFM
+235 CRPEQTQLFLN
-245 REVPGFERNLVRSG
+245 EVPAFERSLVEHG
-259 TYVIKFWFSVSQKEQ
+259 IHLTKFWLDVSRDEQKRRFK
-274 QRRFRERQVSPLKRW
+274 QRRVDPVRRW
-289 KLSPIDLASLDK
+289 KLSPVDIASLDR
-301 WDDYTRAKEAMFFG
+301 WDDYTAAIEEMFRK
-315 TDTPEAPWTVIK
+315 TESPVAPWTIIR
-327 SDDKKRARLNAMRYV
+327 SDDKRRARLNAIRV
-342 LHLIPYAERDLK
+342 FLHSIEYAEKDEEQ
-354 AIGPIDPLIVGRA
+354 IGPVDGLIVK
-367 STMFETA
+367 SVP
-374 EYAAAPHI
+374 EY
-382 LAGEL
+382 LRGY
-387 VRPNMPPML
+387 RM
-396 PGPKKKKK
+396 GPAI
-404 K
+404 

>member
-10 QAEGGKNIK
+10 QAEGGKNSK

-197 AGQWYFQRYVTHLP
+197 AGQWYFQRYVAQLP
-211 TKGEMVFFD
+211 SPGEVVFFD
-220 RSWYNRAGVERVMKF
+220 RSWYNRAVVEPVMGF
-235 CTDAEYYEFM
+235 CRPEQTQLFLN
-245 REVPGFERNLVRSG
+245 EVPAFERSLVEHG
-259 TYVIKFWFSVSQKEQ
+259 IHLTKFWLDVSRDEQKRRFK
-274 QRRFRERQVSPLKRW
+274 QRRVDPVRRW
-289 KLSPIDLASLDK
+289 KLSPVDIASLDR
-301 WDDYTRAKEAMFFG
+301 WDDYTAAIEEMFRK
-315 TDTPEAPWTVIK
+315 TESPVAPWTIIR
-327 SDDKKRARLNAMRYV
+327 SDDKRRARLNAIRV
-342 LHLIPYAERDLK
+342 FLHSIEYAEKDEEQ
-354 AIGPIDPLIVGRA
+354 IGPVDGLIVK
-367 STMFETA
+367 SVP
-374 EYAAAPHI
+374 EY
-382 LAGEL
+382 LRGY
-387 VRPNMPPML
+387 RM
-396 PGPKKKKK
+396 GPVI
-404 K
+404 

>member
-1 MGDKDKKKD
+1 MSDKDKKKD
-10 QAEGGKNIK
+10 QAEGGKNSK
-19 ENKTVST
+19 DNKQAPT

-69 MAQLVFENMQPKSRD
+69 MAQLVFENMQPSSRD
-84 YMLAG
+84 HMLAG

-98 GEMKTRHTK
+98 GEMKTRHTR

-189 LPKPTEAQ
+189 LPKPSDAQ
-197 AGQWYFQRYVTHLP
+197 AGQWYFQRYVAQLP
-211 TKGEMVFFD
+211 SPGEVVFFD
-220 RSWYNRAGVERVMKF
+220 RSWYNRAVVEPVMGF
-235 CTDAEYYEFM
+235 CRPEQTQLFLN
-245 REVPGFERNLVRSG
+245 EVPAFERSLVEHG
-259 TYVIKFWFSVSQKEQ
+259 IHLTKFWLDVSRDEQKRRFK
-274 QRRFRERQVSPLKRW
+274 QRRVDPVRRW
-289 KLSPIDLASLDK
+289 KLSPVDIASLDR
-301 WDDYTRAKEAMFFG
+301 WDDYTAAIEEMFRK
-315 TDTPEAPWTVIK
+315 TESPVAPWTIIR
-327 SDDKKRARLNAMRYV
+327 SDDKRRARLNAIRV
-342 LHLIPYAERDLK
+342 FLHSIEYAEKDEEQ
-354 AIGPIDPLIVGRA
+354 IGPVDGLIVK
-367 STMFETA
+367 SVP
-374 EYAAAPHI
+374 EY
-382 LAGEL
+382 LRGY
-387 VRPNMPPML
+387 RM
-396 PGPKKKKK
+396 GPAI
-404 K
+404 

>member
-197 AGQWYFQRYVTHLP
+197 AGQWYFQRYVAQLP
-211 TKGEMVFFD
+211 SPGEVVFFD
-220 RSWYNRAGVERVMKF
+220 RSWYNRAVVEPVMGF
-235 CTDAEYYEFM
+235 CRPEQTQLFLN
-245 REVPGFERNLVRSG
+245 EVPAFERSLVEHG
-259 TYVIKFWFSVSQKEQ
+259 IHLTKFWLDVSRDEQKRRFK
-274 QRRFRERQVSPLKRW
+274 QRRVDPVRRW
-289 KLSPIDLASLDK
+289 KLSPVDIASLDR
-301 WDDYTRAKEAMFFG
+301 WDDYTAAIEEMFRK
-315 TDTPEAPWTVIK
+315 TESPVAPWTIIR
-327 SDDKKRARLNAMRYV
+327 SDDKRRARLNAIRV
-342 LHLIPYAERDLK
+342 FLHSIEYAEKDEEQ
-354 AIGPIDPLIVGRA
+354 IGPVDGLIVK
-367 STMFETA
+367 SVP
-374 EYAAAPHI
+374 EY
-382 LAGEL
+382 LRGY
-387 VRPNMPPML
+387 RM
-396 PGPKKKKK
+396 GPVI
-404 K
+404 

>member
-1 MGDKDKKKD
+1 MSDKDKKKD
-10 QAEGGKNIK
+10 QAEGGKNAK
-19 ENKTVST
+19 DNKQAPT
-26 LNDTLEKVFRDV
+26 LNDTLEKVFCDV

-69 MAQLVFENMQPKSRD
+69 MAQLVFENMQPSSRD
-84 YMLAG
+84 HMLAG

-98 GEMKTRHTK
+98 GEMKTRHSR

-189 LPKPTEAQ
+189 LPKPTDAQ
-197 AGQWYFQRYVTHLP
+197 AGQWYFQRYVAQLP
-211 TKGEMVFFD
+211 SPGEVVFFD
-220 RSWYNRAGVERVMKF
+220 RSWYNRAVVEPVMGF
-235 CTDAEYYEFM
+235 CRPEQTQLFLN
-245 REVPGFERNLVRSG
+245 EVPAFERSLVEHG
-259 TYVIKFWFSVSQKEQ
+259 IHLTKFWLDVSRDEQKRRFK
-274 QRRFRERQVSPLKRW
+274 QRRVDPVRRW
-289 KLSPIDLASLDK
+289 KLSPVDIASLDR
-301 WDDYTRAKEAMFFG
+301 WDDYTAAIEEMFRK
-315 TDTPEAPWTVIK
+315 TESPVAPWTIIR
-327 SDDKKRARLNAMRYV
+327 SDDKRRARLNAIRV
-342 LHLIPYAERDLK
+342 FLHSIEYAEKDEEQ
-354 AIGPIDPLIVGRA
+354 IGPVDGLIVK
-367 STMFETA
+367 SVP
-374 EYAAAPHI
+374 EY
-382 LAGEL
+382 LRGY
-387 VRPNMPPML
+387 RM
-396 PGPKKKKK
+396 GPAI
-404 K
+404 

>member
-1 MGDKDKKKD
+1 MSDKDKKKD
-10 QAEGGKNIK
+10 QAEGGKNAK
-19 ENKTVST
+19 DNKQTPT

-69 MAQLVFENMQPKSRD
+69 MAQLVFENMQPSSRD
-84 YMLAG
+84 HMLAG

-98 GEMKTRHTK
+98 GEMKTRHTR

-197 AGQWYFQRYVTHLP
+197 AGQWYFQRYVAQLP
-211 TKGEMVFFD
+211 SPGEVVFFD
-220 RSWYNRAGVERVMKF
+220 RSWYNRAVVEPVMGF
-235 CTDAEYYEFM
+235 CRPEQTQLFLN
-245 REVPGFERNLVRSG
+245 EVPAFERSLVEHG
-259 TYVIKFWFSVSQKEQ
+259 IHLTKFWLDVSRDEQKRRFK
-274 QRRFRERQVSPLKRW
+274 QRRVDPVRRW
-289 KLSPIDLASLDK
+289 KLSPVDIASLDR
-301 WDDYTRAKEAMFFG
+301 WDDYTAAIEEMFRK
-315 TDTPEAPWTVIK
+315 TESPVAPWTIIR
-327 SDDKKRARLNAMRYV
+327 SDDKRRARLNAIRV
-342 LHLIPYAERDLK
+342 FLHSIEYAEKDEEQ
-354 AIGPIDPLIVGRA
+354 IGPVDGLIVK
-367 STMFETA
+367 SVP
-374 EYAAAPHI
+374 EY
-382 LAGEL
+382 LRGY
-387 VRPNMPPML
+387 RM
-396 PGPKKKKK
+396 GPAI
-404 K
+404 